1 MHRHDPQTLIAVLD
15 EHHIASLL
23 MQAGKQVLL
32 PLFAQQ
38 DFDRHHKADASL
50 VTEADTR
57 CQQWLQ
63 QQLQMHSSSVL
74 AHHTIAFMGEEMS
87 QREQQACL
95 QQDSYWC
102 LDPLDGTGNFA
113 GNIPLFSISLA
124 LIHHGT
130 PIMAWVYDP
139 SRDELFSACQGGGLK
154 INGCRIQPTPAATA
168 LTEAIGFI
176 DFKRLP
182 KDMAGRWVTSGLYR
196 SQRNLGS
203 CALEWAWLAA
213 GRGDFIIH
221 GGQKLWDYAAGLLL
235 CEEAACVVSN
245 LQGEHPFATP
255 TLSSSI
261 AAASSKVLHQAITC
275 TLNEFR
281 THQSLI

>member
-1 MHRHDPQTLIAVLD
+1 MPTLDPQKLIAALD
-15 EHHIASLL
+15 DHHIASLL
-23 MQAGKQVLL
+23 MQAGKQVIL

-38 DFDRHHKADASL
+38 DFERHCKTDGSL

-63 QQLQMHSSSVL
+63 EQLQTHSRRVL
-74 AHHTIAFMGEEMS
+74 PHHTIAFMGEEMPD
-87 QREQQACL
+87 QEQQDCL
-95 QQDSYWC
+95 QHDSFWC

-113 GNIPLFSISLA
+113 GNIPLFATSLA
-124 LIHHGT
+124 FIHHGK

-139 SRDELFSACQGGGLK
+139 SRDELFSASKGGGLK
-154 INGCRIQPTPAATA
+154 LNGCRIQRTPSATA
-168 LTEAIGFI
+168 LTQATGFI

-182 KDMAGRWVTSGLYR
+182 EALANRWVRSALYR

-235 CEEAACVVSN
+235 CEEAGCIISN
-245 LQGEHPFATP
+245 LQGEHPFVMP

-261 AAASSKVLHQAITC
+261 VAASSGILHQAMVA
-275 TLNEFR
+275 EEGGAAS
-281 THQSLI
+281 QSS

>member
-1 MHRHDPQTLIAVLD
+1 MPMHDPQELIAALD
-15 EHHIASLL
+15 EYHIASLL
-23 MQAGKQVLL
+23 MQAGKQLLL

-38 DFDRHHKADASL
+38 DFDRLRKADASL

-63 QQLQMHSSSVL
+63 QQLEDHSSRVL
-74 AHHTIAFMGEEMS
+74 PDHSIAFMGEEMTT
-87 QREQQACL
+87 QEQKSCL
-95 QQDSYWC
+95 QYDSFWC

-113 GNIPLFSISLA
+113 GNIPLFATSLA
-124 LIHHGT
+124 LIHHGA

-139 SRDELFSACQGGGLK
+139 SRDELFSASKGRGLK
-154 INGCRIQPTPAATA
+154 LNGCRIQPTPSATLLA
-168 LTEAIGFI
+168 QATGFI

-182 KDMAGRWVTSGLYR
+182 QTLVSRWVKQGLYR

-203 CALEWAWLAA
+203 CALEWAWLAS

-221 GGQKLWDYAAGLLL
+221 GGQKLWDYAAGVLL
-235 CEEAACVVSN
+235 CEEAGCTISN
-245 LQGEHPFATP
+245 LQGEHPFNTS

-261 AAASSKVLHQAITC
+261 VAASSGILHQAMVAD
-275 TLNEFR
+275 EGR
-281 THQSLI
+281 GASQSS